1 MTNCKISCSK
11 ILLMSNNNQKR
22 VVVITGSSRGIGKAI
37 AKEFAKNNYSILLNA
52 RDEKELIET
61 VEEIK
66 KEIRDPSQV
75 TYLTG
80 DISEEKICISLIE
93 EALNKFGKI
102 NVLVNN
108 AGISGPSQR
117 SNNITSKD
125 WDYVIDVN
133 LRGTF
138 LCTREALKYMTS
150 GSNNNNNNIN
160 HLNGN
165 NKANDYD
172 LNFSI
177 INISSVHES
186 IPMPYSAP
194 YSASKGGM
202 EMLTKNIALEVAEKG
217 IRINGI
223 APGSINTPMNK
234 DIMEDPQ
241 KKKQEEE
248 KIPMRRIGEPEE
260 IAKVAFFLASTD
272 ASYITGT
279 TVYVDGGLTLS
290 Q

>member
-1 MTNCKISCSK
+1 
-11 ILLMSNNNQKR
+11 MSNNNQKR

-61 VEEIK
+61 VEDIK
-66 KEIRDPSQV
+66 EYIMDPNQV

-80 DISEEKICISLIE
+80 DISEEKVCISLIK
-93 EALNKFGKI
+93 EAINKFGKI

-117 SNNITSKD
+117 TNNITSKD

-150 GSNNNNNNIN
+150 GSNNNNNNNIN

-165 NKANDYD
+165 KKANEYD

>member
-1 MTNCKISCSK
+1 
-11 ILLMSNNNQKR
+11 MSNNNQKR

-37 AKEFAKNNYSILLNA
+37 AKEFAKNNYSVLLNA

-61 VEEIK
+61 VQEIK
-66 KEIRDPSQV
+66 NEISDPSQV
-75 TYLTG
+75 AYLTG

-93 EALNKFGKI
+93 EAINKFGRI

-117 SNNITSKD
+117 TNNITSKD
-125 WDYVIDVN
+125 WDYVIGVN

-150 GSNNNNNNIN
+150 GSNNNNNID
-160 HLNGN
+160 HVKGN
-165 NKANDYD
+165 NKDFGYD

-223 APGSINTPMNK
+223 APGAINTPMNK

>member
-1 MTNCKISCSK
+1 
-11 ILLMSNNNQKR
+11 MSNNNQKR

-37 AKEFAKNNYSILLNA
+37 AKEFAKNNYSVLLNA

-61 VEEIK
+61 VQEIK
-66 KEIRDPSQV
+66 NEISDPSQV
-75 TYLTG
+75 SYLTG

-93 EALNKFGKI
+93 EAINKFGRI

-108 AGISGPSQR
+108 AGISGPSQKT
-117 SNNITSKD
+117 NNITSKD
-125 WDYVIDVN
+125 WDYVLGVN

-150 GSNNNNNNIN
+150 GGSSSNNNINDVKGNNNNNNE
-160 HLNGN
+160 
-165 NKANDYD
+165 YD

-223 APGSINTPMNK
+223 APGAINTPMNK
-234 DIMEDPQ
+234 EIMGDPQ

>member
-1 MTNCKISCSK
+1 
-11 ILLMSNNNQKR
+11 MSNNKQKR

-37 AKEFAKNNYSILLNA
+37 AKEFAKNNYSVLLNA

-61 VEEIK
+61 VQEIK
-66 KEIRDPSQV
+66 NEISDPSQV
-75 TYLTG
+75 SYLTG

-93 EALNKFGKI
+93 EAINKFGRI

-108 AGISGPSQR
+108 AGISGPSQKT
-117 SNNITSKD
+117 NNITSKD
-125 WDYVIDVN
+125 WDYVLGVN

-150 GSNNNNNNIN
+150 GGSSSNNNINDVKGNNNNNNN
-160 HLNGN
+160 N
-165 NKANDYD
+165 NKYD

-223 APGSINTPMNK
+223 APGAINTPMNK
-234 DIMEDPQ
+234 EIMGDPQ

>member
-1 MTNCKISCSK
+1 
-11 ILLMSNNNQKR
+11 MSNNNQNR

-52 RDEKELIET
+52 RDEKELLET
-61 VEEIK
+61 VQEIK
-66 KEIRDPSQV
+66 NEINDPSQV
-75 TYLTG
+75 AYLTG
-80 DISEEKICISLIE
+80 DILEEKICISLIE
-93 EALNKFGKI
+93 EAINKFGRI

-117 SNNITSKD
+117 TNNITSKD
-125 WDYVIDVN
+125 WDYVMGVN

-150 GSNNNNNNIN
+150 SNGNNIN
-160 HLNGN
+160 HINGN
-165 NKANDYD
+165 NKNHDYD
-172 LNFSI
+172 KNFSI

-223 APGSINTPMNK
+223 APGAINTPMNK
-234 DIMEDPQ
+234 DIMENPQ

>member
-1 MTNCKISCSK
+1 MP
-11 ILLMSNNNQKR
+11 NNNQKR

-37 AKEFAKNNYSILLNA
+37 AKEFAKNKYSVLLNA

-61 VEEIK
+61 VQEIK
-66 KEIRDPSQV
+66 NGISDPSQV
-75 TYLTG
+75 AYLTG

-93 EALNKFGKI
+93 EAINKFGRI

-117 SNNITSKD
+117 TNNISAKD
-125 WDYVIDVN
+125 WDYVIGVN

-160 HLNGN
+160 DENGN
-165 NKANDYD
+165 NKNYDYD
-172 LNFSI
+172 LNYSI

-202 EMLTKNIALEVAEKG
+202 EMLTKNIALEVAKKG

-223 APGSINTPMNK
+223 APGAINTPMNK

-248 KIPMRRIGEPEE
+248 KIPMGRIGEPEE

-279 TVYVDGGLTLS
+279 TLYVDGGFTLS

>member
-1 MTNCKISCSK
+1 
-11 ILLMSNNNQKR
+11 MSNNNQKR

-37 AKEFAKNNYSILLNA
+37 AKEFAKNNYSIFLNA
-52 RDEKELIET
+52 RDAKELIET

-66 KEIRDPSQV
+66 KEIIDPNQV
-75 TYLTG
+75 AYLTG
-80 DISEEKICISLIE
+80 DISEEKICISLIK

-108 AGISGPSQR
+108 AGISGPSQQT
-117 SNNITSKD
+117 NNITSKD

-160 HLNGN
+160 YLNGK

-223 APGSINTPMNK
+223 APGAINTPMNK

-260 IAKVAFFLASTD
+260 IAKVAFFLASPD

>member
-1 MTNCKISCSK
+1 
-11 ILLMSNNNQKR
+11 LR
-22 VVVITGSSRGIGKAI
+22 
-37 AKEFAKNNYSILLNA
+37 
-52 RDEKELIET
+52 
-61 VEEIK
+61 EEIK
-66 KEIRDPSQV
+66 NEISDPNQV
-75 TYLTG
+75 AYLTG
-80 DISEEKICISLIE
+80 DISEEKICICLIE
-93 EALNKFGKI
+93 EAINKFGRI

-117 SNNITSKD
+117 TNNISAKD
-125 WDYVIDVN
+125 WDYVIGVN

-138 LCTREALKYMTS
+138 LCTREALKYLAS
-150 GSNNNNNNIN
+150 GSNNNNNNNNNIN
-160 HLNGN
+160 DVNGN
-165 NKANDYD
+165 NKNYDYD
-172 LNFSI
+172 LNYSI

-202 EMLTKNIALEVAEKG
+202 EMLTKNIALEVAKKG

-223 APGSINTPMNK
+223 APGAINTPMNK

-248 KIPMRRIGEPEE
+248 KIPMGRIGEPEE

-279 TVYVDGGLTLS
+279 TLYVDGGFTLS

>member
-1 MTNCKISCSK
+1 
-11 ILLMSNNNQKR
+11 MSNNNQKR

-66 KEIRDPSQV
+66 KDVMDPNQV

-93 EALNKFGKI
+93 EAINKFGKI

-117 SNNITSKD
+117 TNNITSKD

-160 HLNGN
+160 HLNVN

-260 IAKVAFFLASTD
+260 IAKVAFFLASPD

>member
-1 MTNCKISCSK
+1 
-11 ILLMSNNNQKR
+11 MSNNNQKR

-37 AKEFAKNNYSILLNA
+37 AKEFAKNNYSVLLNA

-61 VEEIK
+61 VQEIK
-66 KEIRDPSQV
+66 NEISDPSQV
-75 TYLTG
+75 SYLTG

-93 EALNKFGKI
+93 EAINKFGRI

-108 AGISGPSQR
+108 AGISGPSQKT
-117 SNNITSKD
+117 NNITSKD
-125 WDYVIDVN
+125 WDYVLGVN

-150 GSNNNNNNIN
+150 GGSSSNNNINDVKSNNNNNE
-160 HLNGN
+160 
-165 NKANDYD
+165 YD

-223 APGSINTPMNK
+223 APGAINTPMNK
-234 DIMEDPQ
+234 EIMGDPQ

-248 KIPMRRIGEPEE
+248 KIPMRRIGEPED

>member
-1 MTNCKISCSK
+1 
-11 ILLMSNNNQKR
+11 MSNNNQKG

-37 AKEFAKNNYSILLNA
+37 AKEFATNNYSVLLNA
-52 RDEKELIET
+52 REEKELIET
-61 VEEIK
+61 VQEIK
-66 KEIRDPSQV
+66 KEISDPSQV
-75 TYLTG
+75 AYLTG
-80 DISEEKICISLIE
+80 DVSEEKICISLIQ
-93 EALNKFGKI
+93 EAINKFGRI
-102 NVLVNN
+102 NVLINN

-117 SNNITSKD
+117 TNNITSKD
-125 WDYVIDVN
+125 WDYVIGVN

-150 GSNNNNNNIN
+150 GSNNNNNIN

-223 APGSINTPMNK
+223 APGAINTPMNK
-234 DIMEDPQ
+234 DIMENPQ

>member
-1 MTNCKISCSK
+1 
-11 ILLMSNNNQKR
+11 MSNNNQKR
-22 VVVITGSSRGIGKAI
+22 VAVITGSSRGIGKAI
-37 AKEFAKNNYSILLNA
+37 AKEFAKNNYSVLLNA

-61 VEEIK
+61 VQEIK
-66 KEIRDPSQV
+66 NEISDPSQV
-75 TYLTG
+75 SYLTG

-93 EALNKFGKI
+93 EAINKFGRI

-108 AGISGPSQR
+108 AGISGPSQKT
-117 SNNITSKD
+117 NNITSKD
-125 WDYVIDVN
+125 WDYVLGVN

-150 GSNNNNNNIN
+150 GGGGGGSNINDVKGNNNNE
-160 HLNGN
+160 
-165 NKANDYD
+165 YD

-223 APGSINTPMNK
+223 APGAINTPMNK

>member
-1 MTNCKISCSK
+1 
-11 ILLMSNNNQKR
+11 MSNNSQKR
-22 VVVITGSSRGIGKAI
+22 VVVVTGSSRGIGKAI

-61 VEEIK
+61 VEEIRN
-66 KEIRDPSQV
+66 EISDPNKV
-75 TYLTG
+75 AYLTG
-80 DISEEKICISLIE
+80 DISEEKTCISLIE
-93 EALNKFGKI
+93 EAIKRFGRI

-117 SNNITSKD
+117 TNNITSRD
-125 WDYVIDVN
+125 WDYVIGVN

-138 LCTREALKYMTS
+138 LCTREALKYMTTS
-150 GSNNNNNNIN
+150 RSNNSSISNNNIN
-160 HLNGN
+160 DVNRN
-165 NKANDYD
+165 NKSYDYD
-172 LNFSI
+172 SNFSI

-194 YSASKGGM
+194 YAASKGGM

-223 APGSINTPMNK
+223 APGAINTSMNK

>member
-1 MTNCKISCSK
+1 
-11 ILLMSNNNQKR
+11 MSNNNQKR
-22 VVVITGSSRGIGKAI
+22 VVVVTGSSRGIGKAI
-37 AKEFAKNNYSILLNA
+37 AKEFAKNNYSVLLNA

-61 VEEIK
+61 VQEIK
-66 KEIRDPSQV
+66 NEISDPNQV
-75 TYLTG
+75 AYLTG
-80 DISEEKICISLIE
+80 DISEEKICICLIE
-93 EALNKFGKI
+93 EAINKFGRI

-117 SNNITSKD
+117 TNNISAKD
-125 WDYVIDVN
+125 WDYVIGVN

-138 LCTREALKYMTS
+138 LCTREALKYMAS
-150 GSNNNNNNIN
+150 GSNNNNNNNNIN
-160 HLNGN
+160 DVNGN
-165 NKANDYD
+165 NKNYDYD
-172 LNFSI
+172 LNYSI

-202 EMLTKNIALEVAEKG
+202 EMLTKNIALEVAKKG

-223 APGSINTPMNK
+223 APGAINTPMNK
-234 DIMEDPQ
+234 EIMEDPQ

-248 KIPMRRIGEPEE
+248 KIPMGRIGEPEE

-279 TVYVDGGLTLS
+279 TLYVDGGFTLS

>member
-1 MTNCKISCSK
+1 
-11 ILLMSNNNQKR
+11 MSNNNQKR

-37 AKEFAKNNYSILLNA
+37 AKEFATNNYSVLLNA
-52 RDEKELIET
+52 REEKELIET
-61 VEEIK
+61 VQEIK
-66 KEIRDPSQV
+66 KEISDPSQV
-75 TYLTG
+75 AYLTG

-93 EALNKFGKI
+93 EAINKFGRI
-102 NVLVNN
+102 NVLINN

-117 SNNITSKD
+117 TNNITSKD
-125 WDYVIDVN
+125 WDYVIGVN

-150 GSNNNNNNIN
+150 SSSSNNNNKNIN
-160 HLNGN
+160 HINGN
-165 NKANDYD
+165 NKNNNYD

-202 EMLTKNIALEVAEKG
+202 EMLTKNIALEVADKG

-223 APGSINTPMNK
+223 APGAINTPMNK

-248 KIPMRRIGEPEE
+248 KIPMKRIGEPEE

>member
-1 MTNCKISCSK
+1 M
-11 ILLMSNNNQKR
+11 
-22 VVVITGSSRGIGKAI
+22 G
-37 AKEFAKNNYSILLNA
+37 
-52 RDEKELIET
+52 
-61 VEEIK
+61 
-66 KEIRDPSQV
+66 
-75 TYLTG
+75 
-80 DISEEKICISLIE
+80 
-93 EALNKFGKI
+93 
-102 NVLVNN
+102 
-108 AGISGPSQR
+108 
-117 SNNITSKD
+117 
-125 WDYVIDVN
+125 VN

-138 LCTREALKYMTS
+138 LCTREALKYMTNS
-150 GSNNNNNNIN
+150 SSSSSSSNNIN
-160 HLNGN
+160 HINGN
-165 NKANDYD
+165 NKNNDYD
-172 LNFSI
+172 KNFSI

-223 APGSINTPMNK
+223 APGAINTPMNK
-234 DIMEDPQ
+234 DIMENPQ

>member
-1 MTNCKISCSK
+1 MY
-11 ILLMSNNNQKR
+11 NNNQKR

-66 KEIRDPSQV
+66 KDIGDPNQV

-93 EALNKFGKI
+93 EAINKFGKI

-117 SNNITSKD
+117 TNNITSKD
-125 WDYVIDVN
+125 WDYVIGVN

-165 NKANDYD
+165 NKVNDYD

-241 KKKQEEE
+241 KKKREEE

-260 IAKVAFFLASTD
+260 IAKVAFFLASPD

>member
-1 MTNCKISCSK
+1 
-11 ILLMSNNNQKR
+11 MSNNNQKR

-66 KEIRDPSQV
+66 KDVMDPNQV

-93 EALNKFGKI
+93 EAINKFGKI

-117 SNNITSKD
+117 TNNITSKD

-248 KIPMRRIGEPEE
+248 KIPMRRIGDPEE
-260 IAKVAFFLASTD
+260 IAKVAFFLPSPD

>member
-1 MTNCKISCSK
+1 
-11 ILLMSNNNQKR
+11 MSNNSQKR
-22 VVVITGSSRGIGKAI
+22 VVVVTGSSRGIGKAI

-61 VEEIK
+61 VEEIRN
-66 KEIRDPSQV
+66 EISDPNKV
-75 TYLTG
+75 AYLTG
-80 DISEEKICISLIE
+80 DISEEKTCISLIE
-93 EALNKFGKI
+93 EAIKRFGRI

-117 SNNITSKD
+117 TNNITSRD
-125 WDYVIDVN
+125 WDYVIGVN

-138 LCTREALKYMTS
+138 LCTREALKYMTTS
-150 GSNNNNNNIN
+150 SSNNSSISNNNIN
-160 HLNGN
+160 DVNRN
-165 NKANDYD
+165 NKSYDYD
-172 LNFSI
+172 SNFSI

-194 YSASKGGM
+194 YAASKGGM
-202 EMLTKNIALEVAEKG
+202 EMLTKNIALEVAEMG

-223 APGSINTPMNK
+223 APGAINTSMNK

>member
-1 MTNCKISCSK
+1 
-11 ILLMSNNNQKR
+11 MSNNNQNR

-52 RDEKELIET
+52 RDEKELLET
-61 VEEIK
+61 VQEIK
-66 KEIRDPSQV
+66 NEISDPSQV
-75 TYLTG
+75 AYLTG
-80 DISEEKICISLIE
+80 DILEEKICISLIE
-93 EALNKFGKI
+93 EAINKFGRI

-117 SNNITSKD
+117 TNNITSKD
-125 WDYVIDVN
+125 WDYVMGVN

-150 GSNNNNNNIN
+150 NSSNSNNIN
-160 HLNGN
+160 HINGN
-165 NKANDYD
+165 NKN
-172 LNFSI
+172 NFSI

-223 APGSINTPMNK
+223 APGAINTPMNK
-234 DIMEDPQ
+234 DIMENPQ

>member
-1 MTNCKISCSK
+1 
-11 ILLMSNNNQKR
+11 MSNNNQNR

-37 AKEFAKNNYSILLNA
+37 AKEFAKNNYSVLLNA

-61 VEEIK
+61 VHEIK
-66 KEIRDPSQV
+66 NEISDPSQV
-75 TYLTG
+75 AYLTG

-93 EALNKFGKI
+93 EAINKFGRI

-117 SNNITSKD
+117 TNNITSKD
-125 WDYVIDVN
+125 WDYVIGVN

-138 LCTREALKYMTS
+138 LCTREALKYMTR
-150 GSNNNNNNIN
+150 GSNNNNNNNIDRVKS
-160 HLNGN
+160 N
-165 NKANDYD
+165 NKDFDYD

-223 APGSINTPMNK
+223 APGAINTPMNK

>member
-1 MTNCKISCSK
+1 
-11 ILLMSNNNQKR
+11 MSNNNQKR

-37 AKEFAKNNYSILLNA
+37 AKEFAKNNYSALLNA
-52 RDEKELIET
+52 REEKELIET
-61 VEEIK
+61 VQEIK
-66 KEIRDPSQV
+66 NEISDPDHIE
-75 TYLTG
+75 YLTG
-80 DISEEKICISLIE
+80 DISEEKVCISLIE
-93 EALNKFGKI
+93 EAINKFGRI

-117 SNNITSKD
+117 TNSITSKD
-125 WDYVIDVN
+125 WDYVIGVN

-150 GSNNNNNNIN
+150 GNNKNNKNNN
-160 HLNGN
+160 
-165 NKANDYD
+165 YD
-172 LNFSI
+172 SNFSI

-223 APGSINTPMNK
+223 APGAINTPMNK

>member
-1 MTNCKISCSK
+1 
-11 ILLMSNNNQKR
+11 MSNNNQKR

-61 VEEIK
+61 VEEIRN
-66 KEIRDPSQV
+66 EISDPNKV
-75 TYLTG
+75 AYLTG
-80 DISEEKICISLIE
+80 DISEEKTCISLIE
-93 EALNKFGKI
+93 EAIKRFGRI
-102 NVLVNN
+102 NILVNN

-117 SNNITSKD
+117 TNNITSKD
-125 WDYVIDVN
+125 WDYVIGVN

-138 LCTREALKYMTS
+138 LCTREALKYMTTS
-150 GSNNNNNNIN
+150 SSNNNSISNNNIN
-160 HLNGN
+160 DVNTN
-165 NKANDYD
+165 NKNYNYD
-172 LNFSI
+172 SNFSI

-194 YSASKGGM
+194 YAASKGGM

-223 APGSINTPMNK
+223 APGAINTSMNK

>member
-1 MTNCKISCSK
+1 
-11 ILLMSNNNQKR
+11 MSNNNQKG

-37 AKEFAKNNYSILLNA
+37 AKEFATNNYSVLLNA

-61 VEEIK
+61 VQEIK
-66 KEIRDPSQV
+66 KEISDPSQV
-75 TYLTG
+75 AYLTG
-80 DISEEKICISLIE
+80 DVSEEKICISLIE
-93 EALNKFGKI
+93 EAINKFGRI
-102 NVLVNN
+102 NVLINN

-117 SNNITSKD
+117 TNNITSKD
-125 WDYVIDVN
+125 WDYVIGVN

-150 GSNNNNNNIN
+150 SSSSSSSNNNNKNIN
-160 HLNGN
+160 HINGN
-165 NKANDYD
+165 DKNNNYD

-223 APGSINTPMNK
+223 APGAINTPMNK

-248 KIPMRRIGEPEE
+248 KIPMKRIGEPEE

>member
-1 MTNCKISCSK
+1 
-11 ILLMSNNNQKR
+11 MSNNNQKR

-37 AKEFAKNNYSILLNA
+37 AKEFAKNNYSVLLNA

-61 VEEIK
+61 VQEIK
-66 KEIRDPSQV
+66 NEISDPSQV
-75 TYLTG
+75 SYLTG

-93 EALNKFGKI
+93 EAINKFGRI

-108 AGISGPSQR
+108 AGISGPSQKTK
-117 SNNITSKD
+117 NITSKD
-125 WDYVIDVN
+125 WDYVLGVN

-150 GSNNNNNNIN
+150 GGSSSNNNINDVKGNNNNNNE
-160 HLNGN
+160 
-165 NKANDYD
+165 YD

-223 APGSINTPMNK
+223 APGAINTPMNK
-234 DIMEDPQ
+234 DIMGDPQ

>member
-1 MTNCKISCSK
+1 
-11 ILLMSNNNQKR
+11 MSNNNQKR

-37 AKEFAKNNYSILLNA
+37 AKEFAKNNYSVLLNA

-61 VEEIK
+61 VQEIK
-66 KEIRDPSQV
+66 NEISDPSQV
-75 TYLTG
+75 SYLTG

-93 EALNKFGKI
+93 EAINKFGRI

-108 AGISGPSQR
+108 AGISGPSQKT
-117 SNNITSKD
+117 NNITSKD
-125 WDYVIDVN
+125 WDYVLGVN

-150 GSNNNNNNIN
+150 GGGSSSNNNINDVKGNNNNNNE
-160 HLNGN
+160 
-165 NKANDYD
+165 YD

-223 APGSINTPMNK
+223 APGAINTPMNK

>member
-1 MTNCKISCSK
+1 
-11 ILLMSNNNQKR
+11 MSNNSQKR
-22 VVVITGSSRGIGKAI
+22 VVVVTGSSRGIGKAI
-37 AKEFAKNNYSILLNA
+37 AKEFAKHNYSILLNA
-52 RDEKELIET
+52 RVEKELIET
-61 VEEIK
+61 VEEIRN
-66 KEIRDPSQV
+66 EISDPNKV
-75 TYLTG
+75 AYLTG
-80 DISEEKICISLIE
+80 DISEEKTCISLIE
-93 EALNKFGKI
+93 EAIKRFGRI

-117 SNNITSKD
+117 TNNITSRD
-125 WDYVIDVN
+125 WDYVIGVN

-138 LCTREALKYMTS
+138 LCTREALKYMTTS
-150 GSNNNNNNIN
+150 SSNNSSISNNNIN
-160 HLNGN
+160 DVNRN
-165 NKANDYD
+165 NKSYDYD
-172 LNFSI
+172 SNFSI

-194 YSASKGGM
+194 YAASKGGI
-202 EMLTKNIALEVAEKG
+202 EMFTKNIALEVAEKG

-223 APGSINTPMNK
+223 APGAINTSMNK

>member
-1 MTNCKISCSK
+1 
-11 ILLMSNNNQKR
+11 MSDNNQKR

-66 KEIRDPSQV
+66 KDVRDPNQV

-93 EALNKFGKI
+93 EAINKFGKI

-108 AGISGPSQR
+108 AGISGPSR
-117 SNNITSKD
+117 RTNNITSKD

-223 APGSINTPMNK
+223 APGAINTPMNK

-260 IAKVAFFLASTD
+260 IAKVAFFLASPD